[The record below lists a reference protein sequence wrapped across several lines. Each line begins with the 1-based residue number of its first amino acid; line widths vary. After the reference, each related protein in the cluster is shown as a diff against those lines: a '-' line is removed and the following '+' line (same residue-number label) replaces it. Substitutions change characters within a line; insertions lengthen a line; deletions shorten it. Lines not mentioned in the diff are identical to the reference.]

1 LDTRENSYPTLEP
14 KTARSL
20 AERISVYSPA
30 TALGRIEDNL
40 RKWYYW
46 QPGVLFPYQIW
57 DMASPVSYGGLTRNQ
72 ALFVLVPTDLVHAR
86 RRAYLHHCARRMGIR
101 EQARMDA
108 YCEEAI
114 REIIEDPSPR
124 SHPAF
129 EADALARQVASW
141 LEFLAYRAIPQTAD
155 WRW

>member
-1 LDTRENSYPTLEP
+1 MEP
-14 KTARSL
+14 KTTRSW
-20 AERISVYSPA
+20 AGRIAVYSPA
-30 TALGRIEDNL
+30 TALDRIEDNL

-46 QPGVLFPYQIW
+46 QPGVLFPSQSW
-57 DMASPVSYGGLTRNQ
+57 DMASSVYYGGLTRNQ

-86 RRAYLHHCARRMGIR
+86 RRAYLHHVARRMGIH
-101 EQARMDA
+101 EQARIDA

-124 SHPAF
+124 SHPAL

-141 LEFLAYRAIPQTAD
+141 VELLASREIPQTAD